1 MLKGISIYLGMENT
15 LEENKALML
24 KARAYGF
31 TKAFLSLHVPE
42 AKEALIQ
49 QELGEVTALANKLHM
64 DLLADITATTK
75 VSGGI
80 NQVRLDDGF
89 SPQMVAD
96 YLKEHPD
103 HKVVLNASTISVDFM
118 EKLSMLQVPADR
130 LEALHNFYPRPHT
143 GMGEEFFVKQNAM
156 LRSYGLKVGAF
167 VPSQTGKRGPVYEGL
182 PTLEADRQGNTD
194 LGARHLAALNVDGIF
209 IGDNN
214 PSEEELAALAA
225 VKPGQVD
232 LTLETK
238 TGAPC
243 LQELV
248 GKTLT
253 VRPDEAR
260 DVIRALETRR
270 MAKNWD
276 ILPYNAIARPAGAV
290 TLDNNLAGRYKGE
303 LEIIKTPL
311 EATKSV
317 NVIGQI
323 PQEELFLLSYLKA
336 GTSFSFKAK

>member
-15 LEENKALML
+15 LEQNKALML

-31 TKAFLSLHVPE
+31 TKAFLSLHIPE
-42 AKEALIQ
+42 AKEQAIH
-49 QELGEVTALANKLHM
+49 QELGEIAALANKLHM

-75 VSGGI
+75 VEGGI
-80 NQVRLDDGF
+80 SQVRLDDGF
-89 SPQMVAD
+89 SPQMIAN
-96 YLKEHPD
+96 YLQEHPN
-103 HKVVLNASTISVDFM
+103 HKVVLNASTVSAAFM
-118 EKLSMLQVPADR
+118 DKLDSLQVPSDC

-143 GMGEEFFVKQNAM
+143 GIGEEFFVKQNAM
-156 LRSYGLKVGAF
+156 LKAHGLKVGAF

-194 LGARHLAALNVDGIF
+194 LGARHLAALNLDAIF

-214 PSEEELAALAA
+214 PSEEELEALGA

-238 TGAPC
+238 VTAPY
-243 LQELV
+243 LKDLI
-248 GKTLT
+248 GLTLH

-260 DVIRALETRR
+260 DVIRALESRGL
-270 MAKNWD
+270 AKNWD
-276 ILPYNAIARPAGAV
+276 IAPYNATARQVGAV

-303 LEIIKTPL
+303 LEIIKKPL
-311 EATKSV
+311 EAAKNV

-336 GTSFSFKAK
+336 GVSFSFRIK